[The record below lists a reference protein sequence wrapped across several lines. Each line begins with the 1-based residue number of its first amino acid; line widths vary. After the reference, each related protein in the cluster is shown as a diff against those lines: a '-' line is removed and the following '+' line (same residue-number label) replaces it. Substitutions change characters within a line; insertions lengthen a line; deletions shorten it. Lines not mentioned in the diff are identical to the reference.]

1 MSTSRGDRERVEL
14 DGSRGEGG
22 GQILRTALT
31 LSLLTGRPFRM
42 RKIRANRAK
51 PGLRPQHLKA
61 VEAAAEVSQAQVSGA
76 SVGARELTFAPTD
89 YLPRDLCVDIGTAG
103 STSLVLQTLH
113 LPLAMRA
120 ENPVSLVITGGTF
133 NPMAPAFS
141 FLEMTWRGY
150 LSAFGMPLTLTM
162 PAAGFYPR
170 GGGRIEAQI
179 SPSTPASY
187 CQTTRGPLRRLHG
200 VAGVANLSDDIARR
214 LRDRAIARLEA
225 EGLECEIQLV
235 RWSSP
240 GQGAALS
247 LIAEHDDL
255 IPATFV
261 GLGERGK
268 RSEAVADEAVDQF
281 LAFETV
287 TGAAVDAHSADQ
299 ILLPLVFA
307 AGRSEFTVSEVTEHL
322 RTNVETIRAF
332 LDRAITVEQPKD
344 EHEAGRVVIESRV

>member
-1 MSTSRGDRERVEL
+1 MPPSTRDPEQVDL
-14 DGSRGEGG
+14 DGSSGEGG

-42 RKIRANRAK
+42 RKIRANRDK

-61 VEAAAEVSQAQVSGA
+61 VEAAAEVGHAQVSGA
-76 SVGARELTFAPTD
+76 TIGARELTFAPAS
-89 YLPRDLCVDIGTAG
+89 YVPRDLNVDIGTAG

-120 ENPVSLVITGGTF
+120 ENPVSLVLTGGTF
-133 NPMAPAFS
+133 NPMAPPFS
-141 FLEMTWRGY
+141 FLEITWRGY
-150 LSAFGMPLTLTM
+150 LTAFGMPLALAM
-162 PAAGFYPR
+162 PAAGFYPK
-170 GGGRIEAQI
+170 GGGRIEARI
-179 SPSTPASY
+179 TPSTPASY
-187 CQTTRGPLRRLHG
+187 SQTTRGPLRRLHG

-247 LIAEHDDL
+247 LIAEHDAS

-281 LAFETV
+281 LAFENV
-287 TGAAVDAHSADQ
+287 ADAAVDPHSADQ

-307 AGRSEFTVSEVTEHL
+307 PGRSEFTVSEVTEHL

-332 LDRAITVEQPKD
+332 LDRSITVEEPSDENQP
-344 EHEAGRVVIESRV
+344 ARVVIE